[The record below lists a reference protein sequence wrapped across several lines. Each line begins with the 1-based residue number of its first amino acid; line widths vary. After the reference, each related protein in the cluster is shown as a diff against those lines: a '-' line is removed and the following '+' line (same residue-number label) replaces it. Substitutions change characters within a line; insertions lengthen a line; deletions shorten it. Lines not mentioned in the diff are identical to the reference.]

1 MAEGNYFPARLH
13 TPNRLS
19 DVKMRYLGTPR
30 VLAVLCGQII
40 RNPVC
45 LQTVNPWLLWGRPS
59 WILCTVPLIHW
70 KCWIIPA
77 QTRRHAQHGRL
88 ECYEATLYEKEDVLS
103 LS

>member
-1 MAEGNYFPARLH
+1 MTCLFSALERPMAEGHYFPVRLH

-45 LQTVNPWLLWGRPS
+45 LQTVNPWLLNLHSCR
-59 WILCTVPLIHW
+59 
-70 KCWIIPA
+70 
-77 QTRRHAQHGRL
+77 
-88 ECYEATLYEKEDVLS
+88 EDVWSRCGLC
-103 LS
+103 